1 MTSRAVRHTILI
13 AGLVLASGTF
23 AGTDV
28 LKCTDPSGHITL
40 TDQPCP
46 ASAGQVV
53 LASTPDAPAEAV
65 AANAADES
73 AAPAVHGATRY
84 QLTSLPPA
92 PRLRAGGLVQP
103 PGRALAQDVA
113 TLKQARRALL
123 LLDSTMSAAR
133 HQGLAAK

>member
-13 AGLVLASGTF
+13 AGMMLASGTF
-23 AGTDV
+23 AASDV
-28 LKCTDPSGHITL
+28 LKCTDSSGHITL

-53 LASTPDAPAEAV
+53 LAGSADAT
-65 AANAADES
+65 ADEA
-73 AAPAVHGATRY
+73 AAPAVQGATRY

-92 PRLRAGGLVQP
+92 PRLRATGAAQP

-113 TLKQARRALL
+113 TLKQARRTLL
-123 LLDSTMSAAR
+123 MLDSTMSAAR